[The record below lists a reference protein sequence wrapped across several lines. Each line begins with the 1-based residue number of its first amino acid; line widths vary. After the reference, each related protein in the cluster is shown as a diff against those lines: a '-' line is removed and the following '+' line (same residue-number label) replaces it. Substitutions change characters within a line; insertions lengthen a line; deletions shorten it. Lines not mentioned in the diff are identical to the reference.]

1 MISLSVISG
10 HEFMKRSISNLVG
23 GINFIRKA
31 KIEVG
36 IPAETDAAH
45 AGGMMNSEL
54 LYLHCNGSP
63 ANNIPPRNV
72 LKALEEEGTQKQMK
86 KLVHS
91 GMRAALLG
99 NVDKAMQEYEK
110 AGMVRQAAVQA
121 KFGSIPPPNA
131 PSTIAKK
138 GSSATLIDSG
148 ALRQAITY
156 VVRKKGIV

>member
-10 HEFMKRSISNLVG
+10 HEFMRRSISNLVG

-45 AGGMMNSEL
+45 AGGTMNSEL

-72 LKALEEEGTQKQMK
+72 LKAGLGEDGAQKEMK
-86 KLVHS
+86 KLIRS
-91 GMRAALLG
+91 EQGRSM
-99 NVDKAMQEYEK
+99 
-110 AGMVRQAAVQA
+110 
-121 KFGSIPPPNA
+121 
-131 PSTIAKK
+131 KK
-138 GSSATLIDSG
+138 PGWPEPLRCRHNSERFRRRT
-148 ALRQAITY
+148 LRQRLPGKA
-156 VVRKKGIV
+156 VPQP

>member
-45 AGGMMNSEL
+45 AGGTMNSEL

-72 LKALEEEGTQKQMK
+72 LKAGLGEDGAQKEMK
-86 KLVHS
+86 KLIRS
-91 GMRAALLG
+91 GMLKAVLG
-99 NVDKAMQEYEK
+99 NVEGARAQYEK
-110 AGMVRQAAVQA
+110 AGMAGAAAVQA
-121 KFGSIPPPNA
+121 QFGKIPPPNA
-131 PSTIAKK
+131 PATVARK
-138 GSSATLIDSG
+138 GSSATLIDTG
-148 ALRQAITY
+148 ALRDAITY
-156 VVRKKGIV
+156 IVRE